1 MGLLLFGFGGFNFG
15 NQTLCFCRNPKKFI
29 CQSVRKFAQC
39 MSSGKRLLITD
50 GKVDQVSVDC
60 FIANKTTCGGQRKK
74 VVRKPK
80 FIDPYFEVFSLDALF
95 INHAL
100 NTHSEHRTS
109 RSGRGRK
116 DTLGFVEYLFGRI
129 RHTGFRTH
137 FVPGRID
144 KFFIFPECDLS
155 AICASH
161 DAVVA
166 WVHKVEKILE
176 LEVLIP
182 VSERICSHSYRA
194 FVFKRDQ
201 VLFKL
206 TNNSAM
212 RATK

>member
-1 MGLLLFGFGGFNFG
+1 MGLFLFGLSGLNFG
-15 NQTLCFCRNPKKFI
+15 NQSLCFRRNPKKFI
-29 CQSVRKFAQC
+29 SQSVRKFAQC
-39 MSSGKRLLITD
+39 MSSGKGFFIAD

-155 AICASH
+155 AICAAH

-166 WVHKVEKILE
+166 WVHKVEKVLE
-176 LEVLIP
+176 LKVLIP

-206 TNNSAM
+206 TNNSAV
-212 RATK
+212 RAAK